1 MVGANTTGAVI
12 GKMLS
17 PQTLTIASAAVQME
31 NGEAKIMKNI
41 IGFSIGLIL
50 FVCVLVFLQST
61 PILGWMV
68 VS

>member
-1 MVGANTTGAVI
+1 
-12 GKMLS
+12 
-17 PQTLTIASAAVQME
+17 
-31 NGEAKIMKNI
+31 MKNI

-50 FVCVLVFLQST
+50 FVCVLAFLQST